1 MKTLYLVRHAKSS
14 WDNPALKDFD
24 RPLNS
29 RGQKDAPNMG
39 KRLATKK
46 VAPDLLLSSPAN
58 RAYTTASIIAQHLHY
73 PPDDIKTDETIF
85 HADLRELL
93 EVLSSQDGKIESLM
107 LFGHNPGFTDLANFL
122 TEEDIENIPTCG
134 VLAISFEIK
143 DWKTIGETSG
153 QVLFYDYPKKPFN
166 SKFLS

>member
-1 MKTLYLVRHAKSS
+1 MKTLYLMRHAKSS
-14 WDNPALKDFD
+14 WDNPDLKDFD

-29 RGQKDAPNMG
+29 RGQKDAPKMG

-58 RAYTTASIIAQHLHY
+58 RAFTTASIIAQHINY
-73 PPDDIKTDETIF
+73 PPNNIKTDKGIF
-85 HADLRELL
+85 HADLEELL
-93 EVLSSQDGKIESLM
+93 TILRSQDSSVGSLM

-122 TEEDIENIPTCG
+122 TNEDIENIPTCG
-134 VLAISFEIK
+134 ILAVNFDIL
-143 DWKTIGETSG
+143 DWKKVGETKG
-153 QVLFYDYPKKPFN
+153 EVLFYDYPKKPFD